1 MHLFRLVCQRPWLY
15 LAGSCRAFFNQR
27 DVKIMDKRRLFVLA
41 MYAMKLDPA
50 RVRFTPQEDGTVHW
64 ELKDMLDEQAG
75 LFPSVSL
82 WAVAAVARSE
92 EEAKEMG
99 MQRLLEECP
108 WQEGWVNHHVT
119 INRVPRKILLKV
131 AEAPEEDEGDEELED
146 EGDEPEVIM

>member
-1 MHLFRLVCQRPWLY
+1 MAKQ
-15 LAGSCRAFFNQR
+15 
-27 DVKIMDKRRLFVLA
+27 RLFVLA

-64 ELKDMLDEQAG
+64 ELKDVLDERAG

-82 WAVAAVARSE
+82 WAVAAVAQSE

-99 MQRLLEECP
+99 MQRLLDDCP

-119 INRVPRKILLKV
+119 INTVPRKILLK
-131 AEAPEEDEGDEELED
+131 AASEAPEDVEDGDTDD
-146 EGDEPEVIM
+146 EQDEPEVIM

>member
-1 MHLFRLVCQRPWLY
+1 MSKQ
-15 LAGSCRAFFNQR
+15 
-27 DVKIMDKRRLFVLA
+27 RLFVLA

-50 RVRFTPQEDGTVHW
+50 RVKFTPQEDGTVHW
-64 ELKDMLDEQAG
+64 ELKEMLDERAG

-82 WAVAAVARSE
+82 WAVAAVAPSA

-119 INRVPRKILLKV
+119 INTVPRKILLK
-131 AEAPEEDEGDEELED
+131 AAASPEDDDEDLDEDDQQED
-146 EGDEPEVIM
+146 PEVVM

>member
-1 MHLFRLVCQRPWLY
+1 MSKQ
-15 LAGSCRAFFNQR
+15 
-27 DVKIMDKRRLFVLA
+27 RLFVLA

-50 RVRFTPQEDGTVHW
+50 RVKFTPQEDGTVHW
-64 ELKDMLDEQAG
+64 ELKELLDEQAG

-82 WAVAAVARSE
+82 WAVAAVATSA

-119 INRVPRKILLKV
+119 LNTVPRKILLKA
-131 AEAPEEDEGDEELED
+131 AESPEDDEDTDEDDEQED
-146 EGDEPEVIM
+146 TEVIM

>member
-1 MHLFRLVCQRPWLY
+1 MAKQ
-15 LAGSCRAFFNQR
+15 
-27 DVKIMDKRRLFVLA
+27 RLFVLA

-64 ELKDMLDEQAG
+64 ELKELLDEQTG
-75 LFPSVSL
+75 IFPSVSL
-82 WAVAAVARSE
+82 WAVAAVATSA

-119 INRVPRKILLKV
+119 LNTVPRKIVLKV
-131 AEAPEEDEGDEELED
+131 AESPEEEEKPDEGDD
-146 EGDEPEVIM
+146 QDDSEVIM

>member
-1 MHLFRLVCQRPWLY
+1 MAKQ
-15 LAGSCRAFFNQR
+15 
-27 DVKIMDKRRLFVLA
+27 RLFVLA

-64 ELKDMLDEQAG
+64 ELKDMLDERAG

-82 WAVAAVARSE
+82 WAVAAVAQSE

-99 MQRLLEECP
+99 MQRLLDECP

-119 INRVPRKILLKV
+119 INTVPRKILLKA
-131 AEAPEEDEGDEELED
+131 AEQPYEDEEQDDDDDEQDDSEA
-146 EGDEPEVIM
+146 VM